1 MYSYLLHT
9 FYIFCFLGQRY
20 SPDEFVPIGNY
31 FVIEH
36 DSLSLLESSKMTAQI
51 QEVILK
57 EPMRKVKDISDISKG
72 HNLEDNYC
80 ANLIQILK
88 LSSRSKR
95 TLICNNLLQPES
107 RDETARLIFTKRQ
120 EGTVGCTLLVRGSF
134 LQNVQLHK
142 INFEDLPFNAS
153 STHNIQVNIIN

>member
-1 MYSYLLHT
+1 MNLLLFIASFFH
-9 FYIFCFLGQRY
+9 ILFLGQRY

-36 DSLSLLESSKMTAQI
+36 DCLSLLESAKMTAQI
-51 QEVILK
+51 QEAILK
-57 EPMRKVKDISDISKG
+57 EPMRRVKNTSDISKG

-80 ANLIQILK
+80 ANLITILK

-95 TLICNNLLQPES
+95 TPDCNNLLKPES
-107 RDETARLIFTKRQ
+107 TDETARLIFTKRQ
-120 EGTVGCTLLVRGSF
+120 EGTVGCTLLVSGSF

-142 INFEDLPFNAS
+142 INFEDLPFKAS
-153 STHNIQVNIIN
+153 STLNIQVSII

>member
-1 MYSYLLHT
+1 M
-9 FYIFCFLGQRY
+9 FLGQRY

-88 LSSRSKR
+88 L
-95 TLICNNLLQPES
+95 QPES

-120 EGTVGCTLLVRGSF
+120 EGTVGCTLLVAGSF